1 MRIRIRMAGNMIQ
14 MPPRKKV
21 RSMSITYDEN
31 ANENSN
37 LECPSVKKEEG
48 KEMDWRCNL
57 KGIRAVNGY
66 ALKEGIL
73 ADVTFEV
80 GAEAKPFKAHK
91 LILAL
96 ASPVFEAM
104 FYGGLAEKGEK
115 VVIPDIA
122 PEGFDF
128 LLRYIYTEEVSFK
141 NASEAFMTCTAAEK
155 YCMPRLKEQSEYFI
169 SCCELTAENV
179 WIFLENSLFLDMKV
193 VTERCLEFLKRNT
206 TQALK
211 DSSFLDTT
219 AEAIERVLS
228 SDSLE
233 ASELMLLK
241 SIIRWAEKRPSSSK
255 ETSIKEHLDPL
266 MRHIR
271 FGILNPASFCTFL
284 EEEKNIF
291 SDSDALAILKHLTNP
306 QTCSLPEWCCSKIWR
321 STVSD
326 RVMSPSRKVKSSIRR
341 PLPSQAS
348 PKYDSYHRTSSCA
361 SRTRSRSRGKH
372 RRLAYTSSSSDS
384 SSSSSQYSSLTS
396 SSDSDCS

>member
-21 RSMSITYDEN
+21 RSMSITYEEN
-31 ANENSN
+31 ADENSN
-37 LECPSVKKEEG
+37 LERPSVKKEEG

-57 KGIRAVNGY
+57 KNIRAVKGY

-80 GAEAKPFKAHK
+80 GAEGKPFKAHK

-96 ASPVFEAM
+96 VSPVFEAM

-122 PEGFDF
+122 PEGFDC

-155 YCMPRLKEQSEYFI
+155 YCIPHLKGLSEYFI
-169 SCCELTAENV
+169 SDCELTAENV
-179 WIFLENSLFLDMKV
+179 WIFLENSLFLGMKV
-193 VTERCLEFLKRNT
+193 VTEKCLEFLKRNT
-206 TQALK
+206 TQALN

-228 SDSLE
+228 SDTLE

-241 SIIRWAEKRPSSSK
+241 SIVRWAEKRPSSSK
-255 ETSIKEHLDPL
+255 GTSMKEHLDPL

-271 FGILNPASFCTFL
+271 FGILNPASFCNFL
-284 EEEKNIF
+284 EEEKNVL

-306 QTCSLPEWCCSKIWR
+306 QTCSLPDWCCSKIGR
-321 STVSD
+321 STFSE
-326 RVMSPSRKVKSSIRR
+326 RVMSPPRKVKSNIRR
-341 PLPSQAS
+341 PVPSLPS
-348 PKYDSYHRTSSCA
+348 PKYDSYHRTSSCS
-361 SRTRSRSRGKH
+361 SRTRSRSKH
-372 RRLAYTSSSSDS
+372 RRLSSYTSSSSDS

-396 SSDSDCS
+396 SSDSD